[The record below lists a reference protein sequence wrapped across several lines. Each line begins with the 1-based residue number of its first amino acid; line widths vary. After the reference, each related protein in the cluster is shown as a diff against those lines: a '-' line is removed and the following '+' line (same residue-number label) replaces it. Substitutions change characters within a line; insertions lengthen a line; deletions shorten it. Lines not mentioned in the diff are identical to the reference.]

1 KRRAQHGLRLLFHD
15 GDEPAPHDLGVD
27 LRERGVG
34 AGDHGS
40 SLVADELNI
49 AEGVDAGV
57 EARADDRRGLVFR
70 DHRRAANTR
79 SRRKIAP
86 PINVHLPKLAGLAV
100 EDRPPRARFWLAWP
114 LEGRAAKVAFRG
126 RAHGDNPAQYL
137 DLDAGDGSTV
147 KPAIGRL
154 EQLPDG

>member
-1 KRRAQHGLRLLFHD
+1 MRASKPGLTTVEVSSSAITSSPPPRR
-15 GDEPAPHDLGVD
+15 PATPPPGP
-27 LRERGVG
+27 R
-34 AGDHGS
+34 
-40 SLVADELNI
+40 
-49 AEGVDAGV
+49 
-57 EARADDRRGLVFR
+57 
-70 DHRRAANTR
+70 TP
-79 SRRKIAP
+79 P
-86 PINVHLPKLAGLAV
+86 PINVPLPKLAGLAV

>member
-15 GDEPAPHDLGVD
+15 GDEPAPHDLAVD

-57 EARADDRRGLVFR
+57 EARADDRRRLVFR
-70 DHRRAANTR
+70 DHRRAADTR

-100 EDRPPRARFWLAWP
+100 EDRPPRAWFWPARP
-114 LEGRAAKVAFRG
+114 LEGRTAELASRG
-126 RAHGDNPAQYL
+126 RPHPANPPPHL
-137 DLDAGDGSTV
+137 DLD
-147 KPAIGRL
+147 
-154 EQLPDG
+154 